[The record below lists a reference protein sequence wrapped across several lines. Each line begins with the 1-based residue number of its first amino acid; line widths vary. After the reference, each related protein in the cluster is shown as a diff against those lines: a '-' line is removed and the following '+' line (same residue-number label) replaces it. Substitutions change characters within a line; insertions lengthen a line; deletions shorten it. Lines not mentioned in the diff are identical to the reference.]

1 MAHRVRGA
9 GAALREAAALA
20 VILGGVWLVGCS
32 EQGSAEKLASD
43 SPLFVETSQ
52 TSLKM
57 ENRAGLALTDVNVV
71 IQPYGPLEFSMLIPR
86 MEATDKRDI
95 PLNQFRSRDGTTFN
109 ARFHKPK
116 SVRISGRDT
125 AGKAYEIEIP
135 WS

>member
-1 MAHRVRGA
+1 MAHRIRGA
-9 GAALREAAALA
+9 GAALRAAAALA

-32 EQGSAEKLASD
+32 EQGSAENLPSN
-43 SPLFVETSQ
+43 SPLFVETSP

-71 IQPYGPLEFSMLIPR
+71 ILPYGPLEFSILIPR

-116 SVRISGRDT
+116 SVRIRGKDT

>member
-1 MAHRVRGA
+1 MAHRIRGA
-9 GAALREAAALA
+9 AAALRAAAALA

-32 EQGSAEKLASD
+32 EQGSAERLPSD

-57 ENRAGLALTDVNVV
+57 ENRAGLALTDVNIV
-71 IQPYGPLEFSMLIPR
+71 ILPYGPLEFSMLIPR

-116 SVRISGRDT
+116 SVRISGKDT